1 MSCFGGDP
9 GESSTEQQQSGA
21 VAQLVAHLHGMQ
33 GVRGS
38 SPLSST
44 GKSAGTTLVP
54 ADFFCAH
61 IPDARIAPA
70 PGLCTPAFPGDLSTS
85 GCIQGLGGGRWRPIG
100 VQRKSALLWS
110 GCSGEFDGKRQEYGA
125 VAQLVAHLHGM
136 QGVRGSSP
144 LSSTDTPEKGT
155 ITT

>member
-1 MSCFGGDP
+1 M
-9 GESSTEQQQSGA
+9 
-21 VAQLVAHLHGMQ
+21 AQLVAHLHGMQ

-54 ADFFCAH
+54 ADFFVPTFRMPALH
-61 IPDARIAPA
+61 LRPDFA
-70 PGLCTPAFPGDLSTS
+70 TPAFPGDLSTS
-85 GCIQGLGGGRWRPIG
+85 GCIKGLGGGRWRPIG

-110 GCSGEFDGKRQEYGA
+110 GCSGEFDRKRQKYGA